1 MAVRPLDAR
10 PARAL
15 QPAPAP
21 APKRRPHLHVV
32 PPDYVSGRA
41 RRKRAR
47 LLVVLGGVLVAATLF
62 GVVAFHVVLTQGQLD
77 LQHLQAKASAA
88 SVRQQQ
94 LRLEAA
100 RLESPERVVADAR
113 RLGMVPPSFVR
124 YLTPGDKAPPLPP
137 LEPTT
142 AAAPSPKTPPKS
154 AVSAVRPGSAA
165 KNPRLEAS
173 PAGAATA
180 VRRPAAPTAT
190 SVPKPAAT
198 TATTAR
204 PTR

>member
-1 MAVRPLDAR
+1 MEQDIRRINDLVAQKGAFVEPLMAEVRKVIVGQRYL
-10 PARAL
+10 L
-15 QPAPAP
+15 E
-21 APKRRPHLHVV
+21 
-32 PPDYVSGRA
+32 
-41 RRKRAR
+41 R
-47 LLVVLGGVLVAATLF
+47 LLIG
-62 GVVAFHVVLTQGQLD
+62 VLTQGQLD